1 MMTHHFLSQELN
13 FYSPTLP
20 GPNWEHPLE
29 SREGVMDCATLI
41 FFFFCWSQQKKIQQ
55 KNATLCHNL
64 GIISDKNVT
73 SVIIRLL
80 PFLTDWSFSEF
91 FQRGIPH

>member
-20 GPNWEHPLE
+20 GPNCEHPLE

-41 FFFFCWSQQKKIQQ
+41 FFFFSAEVSKKKYSRKMQLY
-55 KNATLCHNL
+55 A
-64 GIISDKNVT
+64 IILV
-73 SVIIRLL
+73 
-80 PFLTDWSFSEF
+80 
-91 FQRGIPH
+91 